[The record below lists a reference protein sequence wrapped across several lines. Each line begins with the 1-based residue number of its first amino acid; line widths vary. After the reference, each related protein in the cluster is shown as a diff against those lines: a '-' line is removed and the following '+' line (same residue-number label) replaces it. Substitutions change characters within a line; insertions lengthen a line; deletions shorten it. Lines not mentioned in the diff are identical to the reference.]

1 MHLKLIPVKTNI
13 AFIEL
18 RFVASMF
25 SVALIVGSIAA
36 LFTIGLKFGVDFRG
50 GVTVEVADEEPIN
63 ISAVRSAVSGLGLG
77 DVKVQSI
84 RDFAGA
90 DEAVVIFIEQ
100 QEVEQTDSDDEDANE
115 LAQQEAAVAVQEA
128 LKTLLGEDLEF
139 RKIEVVGPTVSGEL
153 IQKGAIAVALAIGM
167 MLIYIWFRFEWEF
180 SLGALASLGGEVLRG
195 FTLAMIWGIVIGTYS
210 SIFVASPFLLAT
222 GVKRDWSKQPAAV
235 GA

>member
-13 AFIEL
+13 AFIKL

-36 LFTIGLKFGVDFRG
+36 LFTIGLNFGVDFRG

-90 DEAVVIFIEQ
+90 DEAVVVFIEQ
-100 QEVEQTDSDDEDANE
+100 QEVEQN
-115 LAQQEAAVAVQEA
+115 
-128 LKTLLGEDLEF
+128 
-139 RKIEVVGPTVSGEL
+139 R
-153 IQKGAIAVALAIGM
+153 
-167 MLIYIWFRFEWEF
+167 
-180 SLGALASLGGEVLRG
+180 
-195 FTLAMIWGIVIGTYS
+195 
-210 SIFVASPFLLAT
+210 
-222 GVKRDWSKQPAAV
+222 
-235 GA
+235 